1 MYAYYKKCI
10 LDRIII
16 SQIVQYSVSCI
27 SVFSIKPRAFL
38 IGNHSNTQND
48 NVLDLERHNT
58 SCK

>member
-27 SVFSIKPRAFL
+27 NVVSIKPRAFL
-38 IGNHSNTQND
+38 SGHHSNTQND
-48 NVLDLERHNT
+48 NVLDLERHDK

>member
-16 SQIVQYSVSCI
+16 SQIVQYSASCI
-27 SVFSIKPRAFL
+27 NVVTIKAHGFL
-38 IGNHSNTQND
+38 SGHHSNTQND
-48 NVLDLERHNT
+48 NVLDLDRHDK